1 MLVGG
6 QITIGVFQAFFQYIH
21 QASEPLT
28 QLSFTI
34 NTLQNALASVER
46 VFDILDEEEVKP
58 DPLPE
63 VAAKLPARPA
73 ARGRREASRRRGRA
87 RGL

>member
-1 MLVGG
+1 MLIAIVAGGMLVGG
-6 QITIGVFQAFFQYIH
+6 QITIGVFQAFFHYIY
-21 QASEPLT
+21 QVSEPLT

-46 VFDILDEEEVKP
+46 VFDILDEEEVES
-58 DPLPE
+58 DPRPRCGRE
-63 VAAKLPARPA
+63 PAGGS
-73 ARGRREASRRRGRA
+73 RGA